1 VAVRAR
7 LRILAAITLTAL
19 AASACGGSTT
29 TIEPGPSTAVT
40 FKTADGVR
48 LAGRLFG
55 PADATEGV
63 VLAHMLPADQTSW
76 YPFAERLASHGFRVL
91 TFDFRGYCPGG
102 EGGCSDGEKDIGAA
116 PTDLRAAVAFLRDD
130 GVQRVGIAGAS
141 MGGTAALLV
150 ASTDQEGIPALVM
163 LSAPQVLSPLAV
175 GREEMQTVTGA
186 KLYIAGLDDPAGATA
201 SADALAALGPQPVD
215 EQIVPVDEHG
225 TDLLSSSHGEQLQAM
240 IEQWFEHY
248 LAAPPTGGGVSPV
261 A

>member
-1 VAVRAR
+1 MAVQAR
-7 LRILAAITLTAL
+7 LGILAAITLTAVL
-19 AASACGGSTT
+19 SSACGGSTST
-29 TIEPGPSTAVT
+29 VEPGPSAAVT
-40 FKTADGVR
+40 FQTPDGIE

-55 PADATEGV
+55 PADATQGV

-76 YPFAERLASHGFRVL
+76 YPFAERLASLGFRVL

-102 EGGCSDGEKDIGAA
+102 EGGCSAGEKDIGAA

-150 ASTDQEGIPALVM
+150 ASTDREGVPALVM

-175 GREEMQTVTGA
+175 GQAQLQTVTGA
-186 KLYIAGLDDPAGATA
+186 KLYIAGLDDPANAAA
-201 SADALAALGPQPVD
+201 SADALAAFGPQPVD
-215 EQIVPVDEHG
+215 EQIIPVDEHG
-225 TDLLSSSHGEQLQAM
+225 TDLLSSSHGEQVQAM
-240 IEQWFEHY
+240 IERWFEHY
-248 LAAPPTGGGVSPV
+248 LAAPLGGSSPV